1 MNSRNTLYI
10 ANFTGQ
16 LVPLYSILTT
26 INNYMNL
33 LLEDK
38 KLNDSPLKITIDWAE
53 MGSDGQGMYQE
64 AYDAYPPKTNDDIS
78 KTARWHYVAQQVAK
92 NTKLDMV
99 FDMIAFNALYMGFYE
114 K

>member
-53 MGSDGQGMYQE
+53 MGSDGEGMYQE
-64 AYDAYPPKTNDDIS
+64 AYDTYLPKTNDDIS

-92 NTKLDMV
+92 NTKLDMT
-99 FDMIAFNALYMGFYE
+99 FNMIAFNALYMGFYE

>member
-1 MNSRNTLYI
+1 MEKMERI
-10 ANFTGQ
+10 FRH
-16 LVPLYSILTT
+16 ILKPD
-26 INNYMNL
+26 
-33 LLEDK
+33 DK
-38 KLNDSPLKITIDWAE
+38 PKYDLWDDDLFYYCFVKGLISSKE
-53 MGSDGQGMYQE
+53 GMYKE
-64 AYDAYPPKTNDDIS
+64 AYDNYPPKTNNDIS